1 MLISCF
7 VFCILTAGC
16 HGRAKGRRKGGC
28 SACNAVRIMPC
39 ALEVVRYGTQLIL
52 QRHIRAWCP
61 HSACLSFG
69 NSRRPDIMGI
79 GQEDTSTYFFEHQ
92 YSFRFRCRKE
102 ERRRRL
108 ATGRESSGKVDGPVG
123 AVGVTAERPN
133 RTSNDRGSPYDCRNI
148 NGGSAAD
155 GIKTG

>member
-39 ALEVVRYGTQLIL
+39 ALAVVRYGTRLIL

-92 YSFRFRCRKE
+92 YSFGLDAGKRREEGDWQPDESHPERWTVKETDRFLFTLDTTG
-102 ERRRRL
+102 RL
-108 ATGRESSGKVDGPVG
+108 AMMPVD
-123 AVGVTAERPN
+123 R
-133 RTSNDRGSPYDCRNI
+133 
-148 NGGSAAD
+148 
-155 GIKTG
+155 